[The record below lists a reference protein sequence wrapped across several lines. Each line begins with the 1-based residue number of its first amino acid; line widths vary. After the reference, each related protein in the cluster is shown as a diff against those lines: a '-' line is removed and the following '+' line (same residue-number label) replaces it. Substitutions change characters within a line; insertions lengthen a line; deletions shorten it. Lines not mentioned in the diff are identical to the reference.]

1 MATSIIQFRVDDELK
16 QEAIAVYDRIGIDLS
31 TAIRMFLKRSVAE
44 NGIPFPTKFPKQL
57 TKSEVN
63 ALLGKFNAAAENAG
77 VSDMQLD
84 EINAEISAARKE
96 RKERTD
102 E

>member
-1 MATSIIQFRVDDELK
+1 MSTSLVQFRIDDDLK
-16 QEAIAVYDRIGIDLS
+16 TEAAKVYERLGMDLS

-57 TKSEVN
+57 TESEVKT
-63 ALLGKFNAAAENAG
+63 LLGKFNTAAENSG
-77 VSDMQLD
+77 NEDMSLD

-96 RKERTD
+96 RRERTNK
-102 E
+102 